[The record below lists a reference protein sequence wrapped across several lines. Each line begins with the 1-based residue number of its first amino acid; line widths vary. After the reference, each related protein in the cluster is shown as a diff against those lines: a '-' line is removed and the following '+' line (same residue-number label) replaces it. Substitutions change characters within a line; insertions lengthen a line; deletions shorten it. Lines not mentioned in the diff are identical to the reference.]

1 MLETLDP
8 AVAEELLLVT
18 DSLDRSAYDGAWL
31 PTTAPRRY
39 GVRRECLTIGMPGD
53 GGVAWSRQTVPP
65 CVFVKPRLETSPDDF
80 VSFLVAEALVE
91 VSLDEPE
98 HFLGSFGE
106 QYPEFVAATED
117 HLDAN
122 ARYQLAAAVY
132 TAYLGL
138 QTRAEFGDWADD
150 YPDLYAAWDDAG
162 ERLQPRLEDLPSE
175 IAQGQTEFAAAAE
188 LACSGVKHGL
198 DLPAPFAALDTEA
211 YLEYGADSPSS
222 GPRRRSRRWSEACT
236 SAVIADGT
244 LDESGTGEPRP
255 PKRGVREPPG
265 HPSGCSQ

>member
-1 MLETLDP
+1 MFSERALTGDLQAVRAAYAPEALVLNCDRDFETLDP

-18 DSLDRSAYDGAWL
+18 DSLDQVSYDGAWL
-31 PTTAPRRY
+31 PTTAPEVLQKY
-39 GVRRECLTIGMPGD
+39 IGSDLTIGMPGD
-53 GGVAWSRQTVPP
+53 GGVAWTRQTEPP

-98 HFLGSFGE
+98 HFLGFFGE
-106 QYPEFVAATED
+106 QYPAFVTATED
-117 HLDAN
+117 HLDAS
-122 ARYQLAAAVY
+122 ARYQLAAAAY

-138 QTRAEFGDWADD
+138 QTRAEFADWADD
-150 YPDLYAAWDDAG
+150 YPELYAAWDDAG

-198 DLPAPFAALDTEA
+198 DLPAPFAALDTAA
-211 YLEYGADSPSS
+211 YLEYGADY
-222 GPRRRSRRWSEACT
+222 
-236 SAVIADGT
+236 AVQWAET
-244 LDESGTGEPRP
+244 TFEKME
-255 PKRGVREPPG
+255 
-265 HPSGCSQ
+265 